1 MIKVMMIDEDNNDDD
16 NNDEDDD
23 NHLDLLRLHSTLQTI
38 TGAGY
43 KTKLSKSLFFYK
55 VSQSHQN
62 QHSPVLCQLYLRMRS
77 SLETCFSRIFCL
89 LY

>member
-43 KTKLSKSLFFYK
+43 
-55 VSQSHQN
+55 
-62 QHSPVLCQLYLRMRS
+62 
-77 SLETCFSRIFCL
+77 
-89 LY
+89 